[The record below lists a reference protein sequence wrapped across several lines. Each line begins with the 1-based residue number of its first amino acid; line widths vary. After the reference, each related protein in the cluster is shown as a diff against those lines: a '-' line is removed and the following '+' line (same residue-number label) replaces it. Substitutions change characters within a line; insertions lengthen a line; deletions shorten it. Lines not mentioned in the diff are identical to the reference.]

1 MFTRAERLFGRKS
14 FSIVLGGGFFLFVPF
29 LFFSSLSP
37 KCSKYKTTVKK
48 SICVSFEINAKN
60 LITVILFLKILDL

>member
-1 MFTRAERLFGRKS
+1 MEGELIHKIYTVPFNVLLFFYMEHVFTRAERLFGRKS

-37 KCSKYKTTVKK
+37 K
-48 SICVSFEINAKN
+48 
-60 LITVILFLKILDL
+60 